1 MWHLNGWEVLLLQL
15 FFRILTVKETH
26 KPLDYFRM
34 GIVEE
39 ISFFFFA
46 VEDPVRNQNFVQ
58 KK

>member
-46 VEDPVRNQNFVQ
+46 VEDPVRN
-58 KK
+58 